1 MDGSLFYWVGG
12 LLIAAALV
20 LSAIGIRGRES
31 FPRSKA
37 QMAGV
42 LGLFALIVVGTAVY
56 GVANASEEQ
65 DHRNAELAEQETTAS
80 GDVAAAGQGEA
91 PANAPAPGSPGGSP
105 SGKPPASA
113 ATTLDLSSP
122 DDGST
127 VFDPTGL
134 QTDAGSVTLAYDNPS
149 PVTHNVAIED
159 DSGKLLGQSDDVAA
173 GTVDL
178 TLDQVPG
185 QYTYF
190 GSIPGHRE
198 AGMEGTLEV
207 Q

>member
-1 MDGSLFYWVGG
+1 MDGSLFYWAGG

-31 FPRSKA
+31 FPRNKA

-42 LGLFALIVVGTAVY
+42 LGVFALIVAGTAAY
-56 GVANASEEQ
+56 AVANASEEQ
-65 DHRNAELAEQETTAS
+65 DHRNAELAEEEATAS
-80 GDVAAAGQGEA
+80 EDVAAADKGEA
-91 PANAPAPGSPGGSP
+91 PADAPAPGSAGGSP
-105 SGKPPASA
+105 SGKPPATA

-127 VFDPTGL
+127 AFDPTGL

-159 DSGKLLGQSDDVAA
+159 DSGKVLGQSDDVAS
-173 GTVDL
+173 GSVDL
-178 TLDQVPG
+178 TIDLVPG

-190 GSIPGHRE
+190 CSIPGHRE
-198 AGMEGTLEV
+198 SGMEGTLEV